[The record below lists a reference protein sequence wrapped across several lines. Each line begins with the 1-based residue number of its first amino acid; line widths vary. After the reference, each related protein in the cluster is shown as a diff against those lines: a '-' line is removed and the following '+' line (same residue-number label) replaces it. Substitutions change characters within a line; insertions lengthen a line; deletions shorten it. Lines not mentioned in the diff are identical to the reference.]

1 MNKDFVQN
9 LYNRYGGKKQYWD
22 VIFIEKKYFKIIND
36 NMIKKSTKRISDI
49 KERIIKDIK
58 KNNFTKKYQITS
70 LYEYNCIKDYINELD
85 IDINYELLW
94 CHGDQQMNKLDKI
107 IEGDYTCCRDCDR
120 PMKFINKKTYVIY
133 CYFSKI

>member
-58 KNNFTKKYQITS
+58 KIT
-70 LYEYNCIKDYINELD
+70 LLKNIK
-85 IDINYELLW
+85 
-94 CHGDQQMNKLDKI
+94 
-107 IEGDYTCCRDCDR
+107 
-120 PMKFINKKTYVIY
+120 
-133 CYFSKI
+133 

>member
-22 VIFIEKKYFKIIND
+22 VISIEKKYFKIIND

-58 KNNFTKKYQITS
+58 KIT
-70 LYEYNCIKDYINELD
+70 LLKNIK
-85 IDINYELLW
+85 
-94 CHGDQQMNKLDKI
+94 
-107 IEGDYTCCRDCDR
+107 
-120 PMKFINKKTYVIY
+120 
-133 CYFSKI
+133 